1 MSRLNTSDTPAGSCE
16 QRNGTTGDAERT
28 EAATQGPAAPHD
40 QTKPDAEPQEP
51 SSLDGVEEMMDQ
63 FGKKVG
69 SLTSK
74 LGQNLFRW
82 GAHLREAAED
92 CWAEAQSIRRGEPQQ
107 ESAADDSSPT
117 S

>member
-1 MSRLNTSDTPAGSCE
+1 MSRLNMSDTPASSGE
-16 QRNGTTGDAERT
+16 QRNGMAGDAEKT
-28 EAATQGPAAPHD
+28 EAAAQGPAAPQD
-40 QTKPDAEPQEP
+40 GTKPDGEPAEP
-51 SSLDGVEEMMDQ
+51 SSLDRVEEMMDQ

-69 SLTSK
+69 SMTSQ
-74 LGQNLFRW
+74 LGQQLFRW

-107 ESAADDSSPT
+107 ESAPEDSSPI